1 MPPRPLD
8 GIRVLELG
16 QLMAG
21 PFAGTILGYFGAEVV
36 KVEPPGTGDPVRT
49 WRGMENGVSLWWRS
63 LGRNK
68 KCVSLDLRRE
78 EGRAIARRLA
88 ERSDVVLE
96 NFRPGTLEKWGLG
109 PAAIREKNPAV
120 IYARVSGFGQSGPY
134 ARRPGYASVCEGVG
148 GFRFVTGFPDRPPAR
163 PNLSLG
169 DSLAGVHAALG
180 VLMALYH
187 RDRGQAPGAQQVGQD
202 VDVAIYEAVFNMM
215 EAVVPEYDRLGLVRQ
230 RQGSKLDG
238 IVPSNTYRCAD
249 GQFVI
254 IGGNGDSI
262 YKRLMRVADRPDMA
276 DDPKYATNP
285 GRVAHEAAVDAAI
298 AAWTAT
304 LPAAEVM
311 RRLDA
316 ADVPVG
322 ALLSAEDIAKDPH
335 YAARG
340 MLEEVDVGGRP
351 LRIPAIAPKLTDTPG
366 RTDWPGP
373 AVGTHN
379 REVLGGLLGLTD
391 DEIDRLERDGVV

>member
-1 MPPRPLD
+1 MAPRPLD

-21 PFAGTILGYFGAEVV
+21 PFAGTILGYFGAEVI

-49 WRGMENGVSLWWRS
+49 WRGMEDGVSLWWHS

-68 KCVSLDLRRE
+68 KCVSIDLRKD
-78 EGRAIARRLA
+78 EGRALVRRLA
-88 ERSDVVLE
+88 EKSDVVLE
-96 NFRPGTLEKWGLG
+96 NFRPGTLERWGLG
-109 PAAIREKNPAV
+109 PDTIREKNPGV
-120 IYARVSGFGQSGPY
+120 IYARVSGYGQSGPHSSK
-134 ARRPGYASVCEGVG
+134 PGYASVCEGFG
-148 GFRFVTGFPDRPPAR
+148 GFRYVTGFPDRPPAR

-180 VLMALYH
+180 VMMALYH
-187 RDRGQAPGAQQVGQD
+187 RDRGGPAPGRLGQD

-215 EAVVPEYDRLGLVRQ
+215 EAVVPEYDRLGLVRE
-230 RQGSKLDG
+230 REGSKLNG
-238 IVPSNTYRCAD
+238 IVPSNSYRCAD

-262 YKRLMRVADRPDMA
+262 YKRLMQAAGRQDMA
-276 DDPKYATNP
+276 ADPRYATNT
-285 GRVAHEAAVDAAI
+285 GRVAHEAEVDGAI
-298 AAWTAT
+298 AAWTET

-311 RRLDA
+311 QRLAA

-322 ALLSAEDIAKDPH
+322 PLYSAKDIAQDPH

-340 MLEEVDVGGRP
+340 MLEEVEVGGRP
-351 LRIPAIAPKLTDTPG
+351 LKIPAIAPKLAQTPG

-373 AVGTHN
+373 RVGAHN
-379 REVLGGLLGLTD
+379 AEILGGLLGLGQD
-391 DEIDRLERDGVV
+391 DLDRLAREGVL